1 MTKFETIKQRI
12 KDLAKHLDS
21 KTPEEVNSKL
31 WSLAQTSRM
40 DLTPKEVKVERT
52 TKASHSTKRYKASHA
67 RRNLGVC
74 FQDNIIKNK

>member
-21 KTPEEVNSKL
+21 KTPEEVNSQL

-40 DLTPKEVKVERT
+40 SLMPKEERVKMATV
-52 TKASHSTKRYKASHA
+52 ASHA

-74 FQDNIIKNK
+74 FQDNISKNK